1 MRNYQNKK
9 NLVQLQDTRLIY
21 KKNYI
26 LAMKNIK
33 NNDSIHNGIKN
44 NKILSKNLKINKFN
58 QKNYKSCTVE
68 TIEHC

>member
-9 NLVQLQDTRLIY
+9 KFSIVAGYKINLQ
-21 KKNYI
+21 KNYI